1 MILIL
6 REEHALHVFE
16 KRVLRG
22 IFRPNRVEI
31 PGSKKVK

>member
-22 IFRPNRVEI
+22 VFRPNRVLITGRE
-31 PGSKKVK
+31 KVK